1 MGAVEVAQL
10 AERLSLGYY
19 SHVALLDVAA
29 HPQAVNLVPAVLPGH
44 VVRIG
49 LVRRKDGT
57 NHAFDFRVFMTKV
70 TDPLLADDFKRV
82 WPTGALIALGDAL
95 TAEGYFDHAPILEM
109 IYHLRN
115 GVAHGNRFAITNLD
129 RLQKYPAHTRDAD
142 IKGDG
147 GMIFEITPALN
158 GQEVLFGFIEPGN
171 MLDVL
176 MSVGM
181 YFRRKAA
188 PKNVGEPVADPPAAG
203 Y

>member
-1 MGAVEVAQL
+1 MGALEVAQL

-29 HPQAVNLVPAVLPGH
+29 HPKAVNLVPANLAGH
-44 VVRIG
+44 VGPIG
-49 LVRRKDGT
+49 LVRRRDGT
-57 NHAFDFRVFMTKV
+57 SHAFDFKIFMTKV

-95 TAEGYFDHAPILEM
+95 AAENYFDQAPILEM
-109 IYHLRN
+109 VYHLRN

-129 RLQKYPAHTRDAD
+129 RLKKYPAHTHDAD

-147 GMIFEITPALN
+147 KVAFEITPALN
-158 GQEVLFGFIEPGN
+158 GKEVLFDFMEPGDV
-171 MLDVL
+171 LDVL

-181 YFRRKAA
+181 YLRRLL
-188 PKNVGEPVADPPAAG
+188 GTSS
-203 Y
+203 